1 MAQPEYITTVRR
13 EGFEMPPR
21 REYPRHIGGEF
32 EASAVETRLNRAMG
46 VRTVLASFSAA
57 AAGRMVRYAG

>member
-1 MAQPEYITTVRR
+1 MHNP
-13 EGFEMPPR
+13 MHL
-21 REYPRHIGGEF
+21 RHIGGEF

-57 AAGRMVRYAG
+57 AAGGW